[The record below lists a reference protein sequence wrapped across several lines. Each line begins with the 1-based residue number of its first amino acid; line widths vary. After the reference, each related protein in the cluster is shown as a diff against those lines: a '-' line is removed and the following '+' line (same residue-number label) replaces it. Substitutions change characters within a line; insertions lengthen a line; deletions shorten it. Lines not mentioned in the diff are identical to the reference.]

1 MQSPE
6 IILSIVIGYFIVLI
20 IISKYTSEKASN
32 TTFFN
37 ADKSAKWYLV
47 AYGMVGASLS
57 GITFISVPGWVE
69 SSELTY
75 FQVVIGYFIGYF
87 IVAYVLLPVYY
98 KNNVTSIYE
107 YLNIRFGPNT
117 QKTGAFFFFVSR
129 VLGASF
135 RLFLVALVLHQYIFN
150 LWNIPFEITV
160 IFSVILIWV
169 YTYKGGIKTIIW
181 TDTLQTTL
189 MVLSVVFSIYFIL
202 DELNLSLIS
211 FFNSDSFKEMNKVW
225 VLESFTERNH
235 IIKSIIGGAF
245 ITICMTGL
253 DQDMMQKNLACKD
266 LKSAQKNMIF
276 FSFVLVFV
284 TLLFLVLGTLLYS
297 YAYKMGIDVPFF
309 EGKKST
315 DLIFPEIALNH
326 NLGSIVS
333 ITFMLGLVAAAYS
346 SADSAL
352 TSLTTSFCIDFL
364 NLDNYKIEKQKKI
377 RIRTHIGMSALLILV
392 VIIYKHVLDRNVI
405 DSLLTVASY
414 TYGPL
419 LGLFA
424 LGIFTNYK
432 INDNKVFLISLIS
445 VLIISLP
452 NLLYYFGII
461 STVNFMGY
469 EFGYELLPL
478 NGLITFLGLILIGRK

>member
-1 MQSPE
+1 
-6 IILSIVIGYFIVLI
+6 
-20 IISKYTSEKASN
+20 
-32 TTFFN
+32 
-37 ADKSAKWYLV
+37 
-47 AYGMVGASLS
+47 
-57 GITFISVPGWVE
+57 
-69 SSELTY
+69 
-75 FQVVIGYFIGYF
+75 
-87 IVAYVLLPVYY
+87 
-98 KNNVTSIYE
+98 
-107 YLNIRFGPNT
+107 
-117 QKTGAFFFFVSR
+117 
-129 VLGASF
+129 
-135 RLFLVALVLHQYIFN
+135 
-150 LWNIPFEITV
+150 
-160 IFSVILIWV
+160 
-169 YTYKGGIKTIIW
+169 
-181 TDTLQTTL
+181 
-189 MVLSVVFSIYFIL
+189 
-202 DELNLSLIS
+202 
-211 FFNSDSFKEMNKVW
+211 
-225 VLESFTERNH
+225 
-235 IIKSIIGGAF
+235 
-245 ITICMTGL
+245 
-253 DQDMMQKNLACKD
+253 
-266 LKSAQKNMIF
+266 MIF

-352 TSLTTSFCIDFL
+352 TSLTTSFCIDFM
-364 NLDNYKIEKQKKI
+364 NLDNYKIGKQKKI
-377 RIRTHIGMSALLILV
+377 RIRTHIAMSALLILV
-392 VIIYKHVLDRNVI
+392 VIVYKHVLDRNVI